1 MQGYDSQGG
10 FEAFRRYSDFYL
22 LRSYMKNKWLGLYV
36 PGVPPKKVIV
46 STIQGAMQPVAVE
59 SRRKLLNSFCLAIAQ
74 IHYLYGSEE
83 YQLFIRGR
91 DAFEKEAARLPEP
104 QLAQTRRIYQVLFE
118 SEPDC
123 TETASLADF
132 EHRLGNT
139 ITQAKHLKVKL
150 KSLVQYHKG
159 LEAAHHHLAEGV
171 RTFEASVYSQYAES
185 PNYRVV
191 KTAVS
196 EAPSPFQVLRDW
208 AAWEYV
214 EVTSMLEGIQA
225 RNLLLSQRDRADRHR
240 IDLKKHISKRQKG
253 KRSFFSFRKKR
264 TTEELE
270 ADLQTIEREI
280 ADLAVICT
288 LSERWL
294 LRHQIP
300 LFKVQRAAA
309 YQSAVREFAGVMVPD
324 AHFILQSFTSMN
336 QLV

>member
-1 MQGYDSQGG
+1 MQGYDSLGG
-10 FEAFRRYSDFYL
+10 FEAFRRYSDFYV
-22 LRSYMKNKWLGLYV
+22 LRAYMKGKWLGLYV

-46 STIQGAMQPVAVE
+46 SVIQGAMQPAAVE
-59 SRRKLLNSFCLAIAQ
+59 SRRKLLDSFCLAIAQ
-74 IHYLYGSEE
+74 TGYLYASEE
-83 YQLFIRGR
+83 FQLFIRGR
-91 DAFEKEAARLPEP
+91 DTFEKETTRLPQP
-104 QLAQTRRIYQVLFE
+104 QLTQTRQVYQVLFE
-118 SEPDC
+118 SEPDS
-123 TETASLADF
+123 TETASLSDF
-132 EHRLGNT
+132 EHRLIDT
-139 ITQAKHLKVKL
+139 IAQAKHLKVKL

-159 LEAAHHHLAEGV
+159 LEAAHHQLAEGV
-171 RTFEASVYSQYAES
+171 RTFEASVYSQYAET

-196 EAPSPFQVLRDW
+196 EASSPFQVLRDW

-225 RNLLLSQRDRADRHR
+225 RNLLISQRDRADRRR

-288 LSERWL
+288 LSERWM

-309 YQSAVREFAGVMVPD
+309 YQSAVKAFAGDMVP
-324 AHFILQSFTSMN
+324 ASHFLLQSFASMN